1 MSVPFPDPA
10 SDDDPAAR
18 LLAEAAPGDN
28 VPPLSV
34 SQLSAAIKRTVE
46 DGFARVR
53 VRGELSGTKRA
64 ASGHFYAALK
74 DDNALI
80 DMVMWKGQAGR
91 LAFRPEDGIEV
102 IATGKLTTYPGR
114 SKYQLVVDTLE
125 VAGEGALMLL
135 FEKLKARLGAEG
147 LFDQDRKRA
156 LPYLPATIGVVTSP
170 TGAVI
175 RDILHRLADR
185 CPTRVIVWPVLVQG
199 DGAAAQVAGAVRGF
213 DALEPGGPV
222 PRPDLVIVARGGGSI
237 EDLWAFNE

>member
-10 SDDDPAAR
+10 FDDGTEAR

-91 LAFRPEDGIEV
+91 LAFRPEDGTEV
-102 IATGKLTTYPGR
+102 IATGKPTTYPGR
-114 SKYQLVVDTLE
+114 SKYQLFVDTLE
-125 VAGEGALMLL
+125 AAGAGALMLP
-135 FEKLKARLGAEG
+135 FEIG
-147 LFDQDRKRA
+147 RA
-156 LPYLPATIGVVTSP
+156 PR
-170 TGAVI
+170 
-175 RDILHRLADR
+175 RDS
-185 CPTRVIVWPVLVQG
+185 VG
-199 DGAAAQVAGAVRGF
+199 
-213 DALEPGGPV
+213 
-222 PRPDLVIVARGGGSI
+222 
-237 EDLWAFNE
+237 